1 MKLEVSEIPI
11 SLHQSRLYTIV
22 CKNLSNPTKALI
34 AEIIFHHGELARS
47 TKAIDADRHYVAKL
61 QFGTTFLKH

>member
-1 MKLEVSEIPI
+1 
-11 SLHQSRLYTIV
+11 V
-22 CKNLSNPTKALI
+22 CKNLSTPTKALI
-34 AEIIFHHGELARS
+34 ADVIFHHGVLARS